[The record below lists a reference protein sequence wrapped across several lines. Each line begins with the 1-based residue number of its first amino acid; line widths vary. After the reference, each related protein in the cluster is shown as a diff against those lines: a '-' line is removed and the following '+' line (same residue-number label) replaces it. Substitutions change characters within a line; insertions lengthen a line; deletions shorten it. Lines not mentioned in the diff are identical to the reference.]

1 MISTNNQGRLLGT
14 VLIATFIGQFDF
26 FVVNVAAPDIQ
37 TSLGADNTSLELVVA
52 AYAFMYAAGLVT
64 GGRLGDLLGRRNV
77 FIAGLMLFAAASA
90 LCGLAP
96 NIGVLIVFRA
106 TQGLSAAVMLPQVL
120 AFVNTV
126 VTPERRGWAMGWFG
140 VASGVGS
147 IAGQGLGGLLVQ
159 ANPWGLGWR
168 LIFLVNVPIMLIAI
182 AASLR
187 YLPPVSSRGGDR
199 VDGFGAMAVFIGVAG
214 LMGAALLAQYQRPRT
229 AVVAGVLGLAV
240 VGATIRG
247 QAKRVAKGLP
257 VTLDPRLFLVRSM
270 RLGSVASSAF
280 MAYFASFMFVLT
292 VVLQRYCGL
301 SPIQAGLVFVPSGA
315 TFMISSLA
323 GARQVREHLRGSLL
337 LGCGITATGLGVI
350 VIVILSG
357 ASSTILPWW
366 LVAAVSLTGFGNGLI
381 LPALTGLSLSE
392 VAPKKAGMASGVV
405 TTLQQFGASLG
416 VVVMGAV
423 FYGFAAK
430 NMVDGMAA
438 STTIHVRLVVLVG
451 FTCWRATINRE
462 TANGAAD

>member
-147 IAGQGLGGLLVQ
+147 IAGQGLGGSPR
-159 ANPWGLGWR
+159 AGEPLGTW
-168 LIFLVNVPIMLIAI
+168 V
-182 AASLR
+182 AAHFPGER
-187 YLPPVSSRGGDR
+187 ADHADRHRRLPPLS
-199 VDGFGAMAVFIGVAG
+199 
-214 LMGAALLAQYQRPRT
+214 
-229 AVVAGVLGLAV
+229 
-240 VGATIRG
+240 
-247 QAKRVAKGLP
+247 
-257 VTLDPRLFLVRSM
+257 
-270 RLGSVASSAF
+270 ASS
-280 MAYFASFMFVLT
+280 
-292 VVLQRYCGL
+292 VVKGR
-301 SPIQAGLVFVPSGA
+301 
-315 TFMISSLA
+315 
-323 GARQVREHLRGSLL
+323 
-337 LGCGITATGLGVI
+337 
-350 VIVILSG
+350 
-357 ASSTILPWW
+357 
-366 LVAAVSLTGFGNGLI
+366 
-381 LPALTGLSLSE
+381 
-392 VAPKKAGMASGVV
+392 
-405 TTLQQFGASLG
+405 
-416 VVVMGAV
+416 
-423 FYGFAAK
+423 
-430 NMVDGMAA
+430 
-438 STTIHVRLVVLVG
+438 
-451 FTCWRATINRE
+451 
-462 TANGAAD
+462 